1 MKTYTAIVYSLSIC
15 SALLLSSC
23 NNTNRSRSLTNVSH
37 VSDNNDET
45 PVNAIEQALPTIVI
59 IPSDRLLK
67 TYGALESKIVDG
79 KEFYS
84 RNYNKYLLNNANN
97 KVLISL
103 LQNEFVKLNF
113 PLSDL
118 EQTLKSLNT
127 QSAMDEADDL
137 QKDPKTLLL
146 TTVSPDIVL
155 ELDYS
160 FNRDLN
166 SRDLTKFQLSY
177 TLNAIDAYTN
187 KVFSTHTFQS
197 LEGKSIEDILKKHLD
212 KNMIQLSAEINNYF
226 ADIIYRGREI
236 TVRVAVERGANIKL
250 SDANIEGDTYTDWI
264 IDYIKTHAKKGTYV
278 MQRNTDNELYFVN
291 VRINTLNADGTQFS
305 AYDWGRELGKALR
318 KQLGVKTVNK
328 TQGLGEILISI
339 KGI

>member
-1 MKTYTAIVYSLSIC
+1 MKTYTAFLYSLSIC
-15 SALLLSSC
+15 SVLLLSSC
-23 NNTNRSRSLTNVSH
+23 NNRNHSRSLTDVSST
-37 VSDNNDET
+37 VGNYDDT

-67 TYGALESKIVDG
+67 TYGALESKVVEG
-79 KEFYS
+79 KELYS

-97 KVLISL
+97 KILISL
-103 LQNEFVKLNF
+103 LQSEFIKLDF

-127 QSAMDEADDL
+127 QSAMDEADGFM
-137 QKDPKTLLL
+137 KDPKTLLL
-146 TTVSPDIVL
+146 TTVSPDIIL

-160 FNRDLN
+160 FNRDMN
-166 SRDLTKFQLSY
+166 SRDLTKHQLSY

-187 KVFSTHTFQS
+187 KVFSTYTVQN
-197 LEGKSIEDILKKHLD
+197 LEGKSIEDIFKKSLS
-212 KNMIQLSAEINNYF
+212 KNMTQFSTEINNYF

-236 TVRVAVERGANIKL
+236 TVRVAVEQGSNIKL
-250 SDANIEGDTYTDWI
+250 SDESIEGDTYADWI
-264 IDYIKTHAKKGTYV
+264 IDYVKTHAKKGTYT
-278 MQRNTDNELYFVN
+278 MQRNTDNELYFIN
-291 VRINTLNADGTQFS
+291 VRINTLNEDGTQFS
-305 AYDWGRELGKALR
+305 AYDWGRELGKNLR

-339 KGI
+339 KGL